1 MKTSCAFALSL
12 LTALA
17 GTATAQE
24 FELRNDSLVDGGT
37 GAIQAGF
44 APGDIGAAVFNTSP
58 SNFPLKIKR
67 VQIMWYSLNPPQPD
81 QEQGAINF
89 YQGGAEN
96 PPRPVLVRSLG
107 GPVMRDGGLNEFDV
121 SGENIVFNS
130 GPFAVGLLFL
140 NPVNPYLGPSLVTDT
155 NGCQLGKNLIYD
167 PSIGWTNGCSLGIS
181 GDLVIRVICEYV
193 GQSADIVGQVQL
205 GSWVGDTSQLTLE
218 LTLKSGGQVVETVT
232 APLDAFGTYS
242 VTVHNVGT
250 FDVVA
255 RVSRWLSEKKTNVT
269 IGGATQINWSLPRN
283 GDVSLDNAI
292 GLDDLNIVLINFAKT
307 NAAHADVD
315 GSGQVNLVDL
325 NTVLTFFGQFGAQ

>member
-1 MKTSCAFALSL
+1 MA
-12 LTALA
+12 ALA
-17 GTATAQE
+17 GVVSAQE

-67 VQIMWYSLNPPQPD
+67 VQIMWYSLNPPQAD

-96 PPRPVLVRSLG
+96 PPSPILVRSLG
-107 GPVMRDGGLNEFDV
+107 GPIMRDGGLNEFDV
-121 SGENIVFNS
+121 SGENIVFES
-130 GPFAVGLLFL
+130 GPFAVGLLFV
-140 NPVNPYLGPSLVTDT
+140 NPVNPTMGPSLVTDT
-155 NGCQLGKNLIYD
+155 NGCQAGKNLIYD
-167 PSIGWTNGCSLGIS
+167 PSIGWTNGCILGIS

-205 GSWVGDTSQLTLE
+205 GSWVGDTSQLGIE
-218 LTLKSGGQVVETVT
+218 LTLKSGDQVVETLS
-232 APLDAFGTYS
+232 APLDAFGMYS
-242 VTVHNVGT
+242 ATAHHVGT
-250 FDVVA
+250 YDVVA
-255 RVSRWLSEKKTNVT
+255 RVGHWLSEKKLAVEL
-269 IGGATQINWSLPRN
+269 GGATEINWSLPRN
-283 GDVSLDNAI
+283 GDMSLDNAI
-292 GLDDLNIVLINFAKT
+292 GLDDLNMVLINFART
-307 NAAHADVD
+307 DAAHADVD

>member
-1 MKTSCAFALSL
+1 MKTARLLGLSV

-17 GTATAQE
+17 GTAIAQE
-24 FELRNDSLVDGGT
+24 FELRNDSLVDGAT

-67 VQIMWYSLNPPQPD
+67 VQIMWYSLNPPQAD

-96 PPRPVLVRSLG
+96 PPTPILVRSLG
-107 GPVMRDGGLNEFDV
+107 GPIMRDGGLNEFDV

-130 GPFAVGLLFL
+130 GPFAVGLLFV
-140 NPVNPYLGPSLVTDT
+140 NPVNPLLGPSLVTDT
-155 NGCQLGKNLIYD
+155 NGCQSGKNLIYD
-167 PSIGWTNGCSLGIS
+167 PSIGWTNGCILGIS

-193 GQSADIVGQVQL
+193 GQSADIAGQVQL
-205 GSWVGDTSQLTLE
+205 GSWVGDTSQLSVE

-232 APLDAFGTYS
+232 APLDAFGAYS

-255 RVSRWLSEKKTNVT
+255 RVARWLSEKKTGVT
-269 IGGATQINWSLPRN
+269 IGGATQLNWSLPRN

-292 GLDDLNIVLINFAKT
+292 GLDDLNTVLINFAKT

-325 NTVLTFFGQFGAQ
+325 NTVLTFFGQSGAQ